1 MKNLYLIEDIQHQL
15 EWLHREKQITDWGW
29 RQIISLLSYLHKSV
43 IVPESVFLEMEEK
56 AEEHEE
62 ELSKMDYEQYVRAFR
77 DGYETARRDWPRNRF
92 KNPEE
97 ITELLLD
104 LAEPQTPTNDE
115 HIIP

>member
-56 AEEHEE
+56 ADNHDKAYRE
-62 ELSKMDYEQYVRAFR
+62 
-77 DGYETARRDWPRNRF
+77 GYETARNDWPRNRF
-92 KNPEE
+92 ENSEE
-97 ITELLLD
+97 ITRLLLD